1 MEFVHVGVP
10 PSNYCTDDPPLHATA
25 LVDMGALHLRLPWSL
40 ARQMDLPFDRFR
52 RVTHAD
58 GRSMEAP
65 YVGPIRIEVGDR
77 ECFVG
82 AMVFGDEVLLGAIP
96 MEDMDV
102 LADPARRKVVQRAP
116 QDPSALPSFG
126 FMVGSGVSAALGEAA
141 EKAQQTGSHPPR
153 FQRNQ

>member
-1 MEFVHVGVP
+1 MGFVHVEVSL
-10 PSNYCTDDPPLHATA
+10 SNLRTDDPPLHATA
-25 LVDMGALHLRLPWSL
+25 LVDTGALHLCLPESL

-52 RVTHAD
+52 RVTYAD

-96 MEDMDV
+96 MEDMDLLV
-102 LADPARRKVVQRAP
+102 DPARRKVVPR
-116 QDPSALPSFG
+116 DPRGP
-126 FMVGSGVSAALGEAA
+126 VSVAKRWVDA
-141 EKAQQTGSHPPR
+141 
-153 FQRNQ
+153 

>member
-1 MEFVHVGVP
+1 MGFVHVEVSL
-10 PSNYCTDDPPLHATA
+10 SNPRTDDPPLHAMA
-25 LVDMGALHLRLPWSL
+25 LVDIGALHLCLPESL

-52 RVTHAD
+52 RVTYAD

-96 MEDMDV
+96 MEDMDLLV
-102 LADPARRKVVQRAP
+102 DPARRKVVPR
-116 QDPSALPSFG
+116 DPRGP
-126 FMVGSGVSAALGEAA
+126 VSVAKRWVDA
-141 EKAQQTGSHPPR
+141 
-153 FQRNQ
+153 

>member
-1 MEFVHVGVP
+1 MGFVHVEVSL
-10 PSNYCTDDPPLHATA
+10 SNPRTDDPPLHATA
-25 LVDMGALHLRLPWSL
+25 LVDTGALHLCLPESL

-52 RVTHAD
+52 RVTYAD

-96 MEDMDV
+96 MEDMDLLV
-102 LADPARRKVVQRAP
+102 DPARRKVVPR
-116 QDPSALPSFG
+116 DPRGP
-126 FMVGSGVSAALGEAA
+126 VSVA
-141 EKAQQTGSHPPR
+141 KRWVDT
-153 FQRNQ
+153 

>member
-1 MEFVHVGVP
+1 MGFVHVEVAL
-10 PSNYCTDDPPLHATA
+10 SNPRTDDPPLHATA
-25 LVDMGALHLRLPWSL
+25 LVDTGALHLRLPESL

-52 RVTHAD
+52 RVTYAD

-96 MEDMDV
+96 MEDMDLLV
-102 LADPARRKVVQRAP
+102 DPARRKVLPR
-116 QDPSALPSFG
+116 DPRGP
-126 FMVGSGVSAALGEAA
+126 VSVA
-141 EKAQQTGSHPPR
+141 KR
-153 FQRNQ
+153 WVDD

>member
-1 MEFVHVGVP
+1 MEFVHFEVTL
-10 PSNYCTDDPPLHATA
+10 SNPRTDDTPLHATA
-25 LVDMGALHLRLPWSL
+25 LVDTSALHLCLPESL

-52 RVTHAD
+52 RVTYAD

-96 MEDMDV
+96 MEDMDLLV
-102 LADPARRKVVQRAP
+102 DPARRKVVPR
-116 QDPSALPSFG
+116 DPRGP
-126 FMVGSGVSAALGEAA
+126 VSVAKRWVDA
-141 EKAQQTGSHPPR
+141 
-153 FQRNQ
+153 

>member
-1 MEFVHVGVP
+1 MGFVHVEVTL
-10 PSNYCTDDPPLHATA
+10 SNPRTDDPPLHARA
-25 LVDMGALHLRLPWSL
+25 LVDTGAPHLCLPESL

-52 RVTHAD
+52 RVTYAD

-96 MEDMDV
+96 MEDMDLLV
-102 LADPARRKVVQRAP
+102 DPARRKVVPR
-116 QDPSALPSFG
+116 DPRRP
-126 FMVGSGVSAALGEAA
+126 VSVAKRWVDA
-141 EKAQQTGSHPPR
+141 
-153 FQRNQ
+153 